1 MVKANR
7 SLFFTIPYSPLT
19 IHCFMAIVTSIEDVK
34 RIGEHGAEAYPNEC
48 CGFLLGREESG
59 ARVIVEVA
67 PLPNAWQTMEN
78 NPYEVRPEDSLRN
91 RSLVDPKDYLRIDR
105 EAREKGLDIVSF
117 YHSHP
122 DHPARPSEFDRK
134 HALPFFVYVILA
146 VEKGIPREMTAWL
159 LSRDFTQFLSEEISI
174 K

>member
-1 MVKANR
+1 
-7 SLFFTIPYSPLT
+7 
-19 IHCFMAIVTSIEDVK
+19 MAIELTERDRK
-34 RIGEHGAEAYPNEC
+34 RIEQHGVEAYPNEC
-48 CGFLLGREESG
+48 CGFLLGREENG
-59 ARVIVEVA
+59 HRVILEAA
-67 PLPNAWQTMEN
+67 PIQNAWQSMEN
-78 NPYEVRPEDSLRN
+78 NPYEARPEDSTRN

-105 EAREKGLDIVSF
+105 EARQNGLDIISF

-134 HALPFFVYVILA
+134 HALPFLIYVILA

-159 LSRDFTQFLSEEISI
+159 LSEDGARFLPEQLSI

>member
-1 MVKANR
+1 MAME
-7 SLFFTIPYSPLT
+7 LT
-19 IHCFMAIVTSIEDVK
+19 ERDRK
-34 RIGEHGAEAYPNEC
+34 RIEQHGAEAYPNEC
-48 CGFLLGREESG
+48 CGFLLGREENGS
-59 ARVIVEVA
+59 RVIVEVA
-67 PLPNAWQTMEN
+67 PLPNAWQSMEN

-91 RSLVDPKDYLRIDR
+91 RSLVDPKDYLRIER
-105 EAREKGLDIVSF
+105 EAREKGLDIISF

-122 DHPARPSEFDRK
+122 DHPAQPSEFDRK

-159 LSRDFTQFLSEEISI
+159 LNRDFTQFLSEEISI

>member
-1 MVKANR
+1 
-7 SLFFTIPYSPLT
+7 
-19 IHCFMAIVTSIEDVK
+19 MAIELSAEHRK
-34 RIGEHGAEAYPNEC
+34 RIEQHGAEAYPNEC
-48 CGFLLGREESG
+48 CGFLLGREENGS
-59 ARVIVEVA
+59 RVILDVA
-67 PLPNAWQTMEN
+67 PIQNAWQSMEN

-91 RSLVDPKDYLRIDR
+91 RSLVDPKDYMRIDR
-105 EAREKGLDIVSF
+105 EARQKGLDIISF

-134 HALPFFVYVILA
+134 HALPFLIYVILA

-159 LSRDFTQFLSEEISI
+159 LNEDGSQFLPEEISI

>member
-1 MVKANR
+1 
-7 SLFFTIPYSPLT
+7 
-19 IHCFMAIVTSIEDVK
+19 MAIELSAEHRK
-34 RIGEHGAEAYPNEC
+34 RIEKHGAEAYPNEC
-48 CGFLLGREESG
+48 CGFLLGREENGS
-59 ARVIVEVA
+59 RVILDVA
-67 PLPNAWQTMEN
+67 PIQNAWQSMEN

-91 RSLVDPKDYLRIDR
+91 RSLVDPKDYMRIDR
-105 EAREKGLDIVSF
+105 EARQKGLDIISF

-134 HALPFFVYVILA
+134 HALPFLIYVILA

-159 LSRDFTQFLSEEISI
+159 LSQDGTQFLSEEISI

>member
-1 MVKANR
+1 
-7 SLFFTIPYSPLT
+7 
-19 IHCFMAIVTSIEDVK
+19 MAIELSFDHRERIEQ
-34 RIGEHGAEAYPNEC
+34 HGVEAYPNEC
-48 CGFLLGREESG
+48 CGFLLGREENG
-59 ARVIVEVA
+59 RRVILEVA
-67 PLPNAWQTMEN
+67 PIENAWQSMEN
-78 NPYEVRPEDSLRN
+78 NPYEVRPEDSTRN

-105 EAREKGLDIVSF
+105 EARQKGLDIISF

-134 HALPFFVYVILA
+134 HALPFLIYVILA

-159 LSRDFTQFLSEEISI
+159 LSEDGARFLPEELSI

>member
-1 MVKANR
+1 
-7 SLFFTIPYSPLT
+7 
-19 IHCFMAIVTSIEDVK
+19 MAIELNLESSNRIEQ
-34 RIGEHGAEAYPNEC
+34 HAAEAYPNEC
-48 CGFLLGREESG
+48 CGFLLGREENGS
-59 ARVIVEVA
+59 RVVVEVA
-67 PLPNAWQTMEN
+67 PIQNAWQSMEN
-78 NPYEVRPEDSLRN
+78 NPYEVRPEDSLKN

-105 EAREKGLDIVSF
+105 EARQKGLDIISF

-134 HALPFFVYVILA
+134 HALPFLIYVILA

-159 LSRDFTQFLSEEISI
+159 LSEDGTRFLPEDLSI

>member
-1 MVKANR
+1 MALELR
-7 SLFFTIPYSPLT
+7 RHDLER
-19 IHCFMAIVTSIEDVK
+19 IH
-34 RIGEHGAEAYPNEC
+34 RHGAETYPNEC
-48 CGFLLGREESG
+48 CGFLLGREENG
-59 ARVIVEVA
+59 RKVVLEVS
-67 PLPNAWQTMEN
+67 PLQNAWRDSES
-78 NPYEVRPEDSLRN
+78 NPYEVRPEDSTRN

-105 EAREKGLDIVSF
+105 EARKKGMDIISF

-134 HALPFFVYVILA
+134 HALPFLIYVILA

-159 LSRDFTQFLSEEISI
+159 LSEDGARFLPMELSI